1 MGVNLGSKSLMG
13 GVILFI
19 PITLTIAWKQ
29 MRKTITFCLLSDYYH
44 YDNNLTYTIQ
54 GGAKSTF
61 NKNLEFNFLKYWK
74 KKRAVKALP
83 MQRRF
88 I

>member
-1 MGVNLGSKSLMG
+1 
-13 GVILFI
+13 
-19 PITLTIAWKQ
+19 

-61 NKNLEFNFLKYWK
+61 NKNLEFNFLKY
-74 KKRAVKALP
+74 
-83 MQRRF
+83 
-88 I
+88 